1 MFNQGLGTAPMPRF
15 LYGYGVF
22 PKVSLCTQLSSSAAS
37 TKTAKQT
44 SVCSR
49 AQSWWRWIEYQV
61 IWKILENYGAIMV
74 LYSLP
79 NDMSYCPNRSLRSSE
94 ARYSQVVAWH
104 EDSAGIHFLLNF
116 FFALFL
122 WHSKLVFQLL
132 CQVRKLLGHVTTV
145 ISICICHSW
154 VLSMMSDSRHGSQ
167 PCHPPMVNNSNQKL
181 RSLGVIVPT
190 SAIPW
195 PRRARNTATLGFC
208 LSRICSFSCLIFSS
222 ALYNFPSG
230 CPRCQS
236 AREHATVLYATMT
249 IHGHRKCSV

>member
-15 LYGYGVF
+15 LYGYGV
-22 PKVSLCTQLSSSAAS
+22 LSTGFTLHTAFELFCFNK
-37 TKTAKQT
+37 KTVKQT

-79 NDMSYCPNRSLRSSE
+79 NDMSFCPNHSLHSSE
-94 ARYSQVVAWH
+94 ARHSQVVAWH

-132 CQVRKLLGHVTTV
+132 CQVPKLSGHGTTV

-154 VLSMMSDSRHGSQ
+154 VLSMMSESRHGSH
-167 PCHPPMVNNSNQKL
+167 PSHPPCKQ
-181 RSLGVIVPT
+181 
-190 SAIPW
+190 
-195 PRRARNTATLGFC
+195 
-208 LSRICSFSCLIFSS
+208 
-222 ALYNFPSG
+222 
-230 CPRCQS
+230 
-236 AREHATVLYATMT
+236 
-249 IHGHRKCSV
+249 